1 MTKTLKKTII
11 YRSQLETKYLKAKSQ
26 VDLETLIR
34 QKMFYSNLYKKG
46 RNYYESL
53 AMKHILDNKDFEK
66 RWHHFCSIKTQT
78 FLKLA

>member
-53 AMKHILDNKDFEK
+53 ALKHILDNKGF
-66 RWHHFCSIKTQT
+66 
-78 FLKLA
+78 